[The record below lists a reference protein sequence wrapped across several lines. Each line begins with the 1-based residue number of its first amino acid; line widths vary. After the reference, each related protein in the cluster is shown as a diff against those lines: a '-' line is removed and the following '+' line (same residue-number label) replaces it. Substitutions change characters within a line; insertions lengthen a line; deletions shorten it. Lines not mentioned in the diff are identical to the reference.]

1 MSEGQCGLGYYYD
14 GLVEECKQC
23 YLRCNSP
30 PRVCTTYC
38 TQSSESK
45 APEPFNI
52 RLTLVWLFVF
62 LCAFTTLLLLLQV
75 LRKKTCRRFPRNK
88 LSRLQEAECPGTER
102 VSDDFPEQTVVIM
115 GQDSL
120 TSGAG
125 AMVLQEGTN
134 CQTPD
139 CNSNLPVPSTEE
151 GTTILV
157 TTKTV
162 QIFNHTD
169 DITEAKTLG
178 LWRSGFAA

>member
-102 VSDDFPEQTVVIM
+102 VSYDVPEQTVVIM

-134 CQTPD
+134 SQTPD
-139 CNSNLPVPSTEE
+139 CNANLPVPSTEE

-169 DITEAKTLG
+169 
-178 LWRSGFAA
+178 